1 MLKKACW
8 TASMLILIISCNRSG
23 PPSAGNDFIQDPQ
36 YDADAQEAIGVIY
49 SMQLPTDIIE
59 IFEKTG
65 TGFSPDFT
73 IPLNRISLYEY
84 PGQMAL
90 LLGALGVDLS
100 YCKLFGRKVESSDYY
115 KNIELLANNLDL
127 PRELFEKSSNELQW
141 YVNNPDSLTG
151 LIDHIFTEVDTY
163 FRDQNQ
169 ESLVYLTLLGG
180 WLEAMYIGVR
190 IYQDKSIIE
199 MGERILQQKYALNSL
214 LGLLAN
220 YQESLVIRKYMPPLN
235 QLKEIFREV
244 EIKYSK
250 EGFKLD
256 QQNKMF
262 YANSV
267 DIAYKQETL
276 DEICGMILN
285 IREQIINY

>member
-1 MLKKACW
+1 MLKKACRI
-8 TASMLILIISCNRSG
+8 TSMLILIITCSRPG
-23 PPSAGNDFIQDPQ
+23 PPSAGDDFIQDPQ

-73 IPLNRISLYEY
+73 IPLKQISLYEY

-90 LLGALGVDLS
+90 LIGALGVDLS
-100 YCKLFGRKVESSDYY
+100 YCKLFERKVESSEYY
-115 KNIELLANNLDL
+115 RNIELLANNLDL
-127 PRELFEKSSNELQW
+127 PREIFEKSSDELQW

-151 LIDHIFTEVDTY
+151 LIDQIFTEVDSY
-163 FRDQNQ
+163 FKEQNQ
-169 ESLVYLTLLGG
+169 ESLAYLTLLGG
-180 WLEAMYIGVR
+180 WLEAMYISVR
-190 IYQDKSIIE
+190 IYQDKSILE

-214 LGLLAN
+214 YGLLAN
-220 YQESLVIRKYMPPLN
+220 YQESLVIRKYMHPLN

-244 EIKYSK
+244 QIKYSK

-262 YANSV
+262 HANSV
-267 DIAYKQETL
+267 EITYDQETL
-276 DEICGMILN
+276 DEICGLILN